1 MVLTKVG
8 IIGVSGLVGKAVIDS
23 IYKLNLL
30 DKIDL
35 YLFGTS
41 EKMITINT
49 VEYKINVYDESIFQK
64 FELTYCIL
72 AVDNKSARE
81 ICEYV
86 LKNKINV
93 TIIDNSSEY
102 RLEDNVPLCVPEINF
117 YDIKLEHNIISNPNC
132 STTILVMLLKP
143 LLNCAPI
150 KKIIVSTYQAAS
162 GAGYKGLEELEL
174 QTKQYSN
181 KEPLTMDYWKKQY
194 IHNVFSHNSPINKD
208 NLFNEEELKM
218 VNETKKILK
227 INPKISPTCV
237 RVPTLRAHCLS
248 VHIEFDTHIKEY
260 QILNELNNTSGLKVY
275 DFPDSNEFPEPI
287 IAQLNTDVY
296 VGRIRPDLD
305 DSSCWNFFV
314 AGDQLLK
321 GAGYNSVQILEKLLT
336 QLN

>member
-1 MVLTKVG
+1 MTLPKVG
-8 IIGVSGLVGKAVIDS
+8 IIGVSGLVGKAIIDS

-41 EKMITINT
+41 EKNISIDTKEYT
-49 VEYKINVYDESIFQK
+49 VNKYKESIFHE
-64 FELTYCIL
+64 FELKYCIL

-93 TIIDNSSEY
+93 KIIDNSSEY
-102 RLEDNVPLCVPEINF
+102 RLSDNIPLCVPEINF
-117 YDIKLEHNIISNPNC
+117 DDIKLEHNIIANPNC

-143 LLNCAPI
+143 LLNCASI

-162 GAGYKGLEELEL
+162 GAGYRGLEELEL

-181 KEPLTMDYWKKQY
+181 KESLTLDYWKKQY
-194 IHNVFSHNSPINKD
+194 IHNVFSHNSAINKD

-237 RVPTLRAHCLS
+237 RVSTLRAHCLS
-248 VHIEFDTHIKEY
+248 VHVEFDTHIMEN
-260 QILNELNNTSGLKVY
+260 QILKELNKFPGVQIY
-275 DFPDSNEFPEPI
+275 DFPESNEFPEPI
-287 IAQLNTDVY
+287 IAEKKTDIFI
-296 VGRIRPDLD
+296 GRIRPDLD
-305 DSSCWNFFV
+305 DTSCWNFFV

-321 GAGYNSVQILEKLLT
+321 GAGYNSVQILEKILV
-336 QLN
+336 N

>member
-1 MVLTKVG
+1 MSLIKVG
-8 IIGVSGLVGKAVIDS
+8 IIGVSGLVGKAIIDS

-41 EKMITINT
+41 EKNISLGTI
-49 VEYKINVYDESIFQK
+49 EYTIHKYKESIFHE
-64 FELTYCIL
+64 FELKYCIL

-81 ICEYV
+81 IIQYV
-86 LKNKINV
+86 LDNKINV
-93 TIIDNSSEY
+93 KIIDNSSEY
-102 RLEDNVPLCVPEINF
+102 RLDEHVPLCVPEINF
-117 YDIKLEHNIISNPNC
+117 KDIQQNHNIIANPNC

-143 LLNCAPI
+143 LLNIAPI

-181 KEPLTMDYWKKQY
+181 KEPLTLDFWKKQY
-194 IHNVFSHNSPINKD
+194 IHNVFSHNSAINKD

-248 VHIEFDTHIKEY
+248 VHIEFDRNIMEN
-260 QILNELNNTSGLKVY
+260 QILRELNKFSGIKVY

-287 IAQLNTDVY
+287 IAELNTDVY
-296 VGRIRPDLD
+296 VGRIRSDID
-305 DSSCWNFFV
+305 DSSCWNFFL

-321 GAGYNSVQILEKLLT
+321 GAGYNSVQILEKLLSDK
-336 QLN
+336 

>member
-1 MVLTKVG
+1 MSLIKVG
-8 IIGVSGLVGKAVIDS
+8 IIGVSGLVGKAIIDS

-41 EKMITINT
+41 EKNISLGTI
-49 VEYKINVYDESIFQK
+49 EYTIHKYKESIFHE
-64 FELTYCIL
+64 FELKYCIL

-81 ICEYV
+81 IIQYV
-86 LKNKINV
+86 LDNKINV
-93 TIIDNSSEY
+93 KIIDNSSEY
-102 RLEDNVPLCVPEINF
+102 RLDEHVPLCVPEINF
-117 YDIKLEHNIISNPNC
+117 KDIQQNHNIIANPNC

-143 LLNCAPI
+143 LLNIAPI

-181 KEPLTMDYWKKQY
+181 KEPLTLDFWKKQY
-194 IHNVFSHNSPINKD
+194 IHNVFSHNSAINKD

-248 VHIEFDTHIKEY
+248 VHIEFDRNIMEN
-260 QILNELNNTSGLKVY
+260 QILRELNKFSGIIVY

-287 IAQLNTDVY
+287 IAELNTDVY
-296 VGRIRPDLD
+296 VGRIRSDID
-305 DSSCWNFFV
+305 DSSCWNFFL

-321 GAGYNSVQILEKLLT
+321 GAGYNSVQILEKLLN
-336 QLN
+336 QVN